1 MGVPSVPECIRTYPV
16 VVLGG
21 TVLYVLG
28 IRSVGVRGAD
38 VRGVPG
44 YIEGG
49 R

>member
-1 MGVPSVPECIRTYPV
+1 MGVPSVPECTRTYRV
-16 VVLGG
+16 VPGG
-21 TVLYVLG
+21 TMLYVLG
-28 IRSVGVRGAD
+28 IRSVGVRGAN